1 MAGKNQVGTGT
12 TTRGKGMEKV
22 KVGIAGAAGYTG
34 CELIRLLAMHPHA
47 EISWLMTGK
56 NNEGKRLHEVFPH
69 LKGVPDRVLQALEPA
84 SAQDVDL
91 VFLATPHGVAVSI
104 VPEFL
109 EAGCRVIDVSAD
121 YRLKDPKVY
130 EEWYQKKHTA
140 PGLLQE
146 AVYGLTELNRIHL
159 PGARIVAN
167 PGCYPTASIL
177 ALAPLLKEG
186 LAQLDSIVIDAKS
199 GVSGAGRSLNLRT
212 HFSEATEDLQAYNP
226 AQHRHMPEIE
236 QEVSA
241 LAGKKTCVTFVP
253 HLIPMIRGM
262 LATVYCKPS
271 GKVET
276 KGLEAL
282 YKAFYEEGP
291 FIDVLTEGEL
301 PRTKNVWGTN
311 RSEIAVRYDPRSSTI
326 LVVAVIDNLIKG
338 ASGQAVQNM
347 NVVFELP
354 ETSGLESLGLYP

>member
-1 MAGKNQVGTGT
+1 
-12 TTRGKGMEKV
+12 
-22 KVGIAGAAGYTG
+22 
-34 CELIRLLAMHPHA
+34 
-47 EISWLMTGK
+47 MTGK
-56 NNEGKRLHEVFPH
+56 TNEGKRLREVFPH
-69 LKGVPDRVLQALEPA
+69 LRGVPERVFQPLEPVA
-84 SAQDVDL
+84 AQGVDL

-104 VPEFL
+104 LPEFL

-130 EEWYQKKHTA
+130 QEWYDTEHTA
-140 PGLLQE
+140 PGLLAE
-146 AVYGLTELNRIHL
+146 AVYGLTELYRSEL

-186 LAQLDSIVIDAKS
+186 LVQLDSIMIDAKS
-199 GVSGAGRSLNLRT
+199 GVSGAGRSLNLRI

-226 AQHRHMPEIE
+226 AVHRHIPEIE
-236 QEVSA
+236 QEVSL
-241 LAGKKTCVTFVP
+241 LAGQKTPVAFVP
-253 HLIPMIRGM
+253 HLIPMVRGM
-262 LATVYCKPS
+262 LVTVYCKPA
-271 GKVET
+271 GKVDT
-276 KGLEAL
+276 KGLESV
-282 YKAFYEEGP
+282 YKAFYHEEP
-291 FIDVLTEGEL
+291 FVDVLTDGEL

-326 LVVAVIDNLIKG
+326 LVVAVIDNLVKG